1 MKKQLLPLL
10 LVCGVL
16 LCQPVMGMDKLS
28 DMNISFSTEES
39 ATPRASDY
47 IGSYDGNLVD
57 MGNGVIEIS
66 AFLEALRIDKI
77 EIIAQI
83 QKKNGSTWS
92 NYGSKITATDTLGA
106 VAIETERVVSNGT
119 YRVKY
124 TYNAYVD
131 DEIVE
136 TRSKTTASK
145 TITV

>member
-1 MKKQLLPLL
+1 M
-10 LVCGVL
+10 VCGVL
-16 LCQPVMGMDKLS
+16 LCQPVMGMDQLS
-28 DMNISFSTEES
+28 DMNISFATEEG
-39 ATPRASDY
+39 AAPRASDY

-66 AFLEALRIDKI
+66 AYLNALGSDKV
-77 EIIAQI
+77 EIVAQI

-92 NYGSKITATDTLGA
+92 RYGSNISEYTTDGS

-119 YRVKY
+119 YRIKY
-124 TYNAYVD
+124 TYNVYVD

-136 TRSKTTASK
+136 TRTYTTPSK